1 MIDVGSAVA
10 YLDLDTTKFT
20 SGISSALQQLN
31 AIANI
36 SSTAG
41 QKISAFGNVMS
52 TTGSSLTKYVT
63 APIAGLGTAAIKL
76 ASDFESSMSKVQAI
90 SGSNVEQMDALTDK
104 AIEMGAKTKFSAKE
118 SADAFTYMAMAG
130 WKAEDM
136 IDGIG
141 GIMSLAAADG
151 LDLATTSDIVTDA
164 LTAFGLQASDSAH
177 FADVLAQASSS
188 ANTNVSML
196 GESFKYVAPVAGS
209 LGYSVEDIAV
219 ALGLMANAGIK
230 GSQAGTTL
238 RAAMTRMI
246 EPTDKAAAAMEKYGV
261 TLTNE
266 DGTMKSYAEVMDMLR
281 DKLGGLS
288 EAEQTKTATILF
300 GQEAMSGMLSIINAS
315 EKDYNNLT
323 DAIANSEGRADS
335 MAETMMDNLGGA
347 IEQLMGALESLAIKF
362 GTALTPMIRKFA
374 EFITQVVENLNKMSD
389 AEVQQIIQI
398 AGVVTAI
405 GPLLLIMGKLVT
417 SVGNLMTFASSLP
430 AMLSSISTILPA
442 IAGALGPVLL
452 VVGAITGFIAVL
464 KKLYEE
470 NEEFRTSIQEIW
482 NEISTNVT
490 GVVDSLKET
499 FSLFK
504 ESLGVIPET
513 LQSTFD
519 RISPDLGDSVI
530 QLIESLRGAFE
541 LIQPVIEGFA
551 EVFGGIFLTLVSV
564 GAGVLNGL
572 LAALSPLVDL
582 VSESIDFFINLG
594 EALKAVFSGDYEGAA
609 ESIGKALEN
618 VKEWIA
624 SLLEA
629 LVEFIGGFAE
639 GFWESLKELFGAFG
653 VDVEEFFV
661 TIWDTVVEFFTNV
674 KDSIVE
680 FVLNLR
686 DSLINFVEVT
696 IPEFIE
702 SVKEWFNNLPY
713 NIGVVVGKI
722 LGYFYQLGVDLINW
736 VTEDIPAFFKKLG
749 EFFTSLPEK
758 FVEWLAAALLK
769 IVEWGTDLKEQAI
782 EAGQGFI
789 DSITT
794 FFEELPDKFTAWLE
808 DAVETFN
815 DFLEDMK
822 EAGKNL
828 IASLGEGLK
837 EAWEG
842 ILDWFDGIGQTLS
855 DFWQGVKDGFSS
867 VTEEASS
874 VKNSVSGSHANGLS
888 YVPYNGYIAE
898 LHEGERV
905 LTKQETRDYNS
916 GRMSEGNTFNFYGTE
931 KLDQR
936 GTEEAFE
943 RMLKEFEL
951 LT

>member
-31 AIANI
+31 AIANT

-41 QKISAFGNVMS
+41 QKISALGNVMS
-52 TTGSSLTKYVT
+52 TTGGSLTKYVT
-63 APIAGLGTAAIKL
+63 APIAGLGTAATKL
-76 ASDFESSMSKVQAI
+76 ASDFEGSMSKVQAI

-130 WKAEDM
+130 WKAEEM

-196 GESFKYVAPVAGS
+196 GESFKYVGPVAGA
-209 LGYSVEDIAV
+209 LGYSVEDISV
-219 ALGLMANAGIK
+219 ALGLMANSGIK
-230 GSQAGTTL
+230 ASQAGTTL

-246 EPTDKAAAAMEKYGV
+246 KPTDKAAAAMEKYGL

-266 DGTMKSYAEVMDMLR
+266 DGTMKSYAEVMEMLR
-281 DKLGGLS
+281 ANLGELS
-288 EAEQTKTATILF
+288 EAEQAKTATILF
-300 GQEAMSGMLSIINAS
+300 GQEAMSGMLAIINAS
-315 EKDYNNLT
+315 EKDYNNLS
-323 DAIANSEGRADS
+323 DAIANADGRADS
-335 MAETMMDNLGGA
+335 MAETMMDNLSGA

-362 GTALTPMIRKFA
+362 GTALTPTIRKFA

-398 AGVVTAI
+398 AGVVAAI
-405 GPLLLIMGKLVT
+405 GPLLLIMGKLIT
-417 SVGNLMTFASSLP
+417 SVGNLMTFASGLP
-430 AMLSSISTILPA
+430 ALLSSISTILPA

-452 VVGAITGFIAVL
+452 VVGTITGFIAVL

-470 NEEFRTSIQEIW
+470 NEEFRTSIQETW

-504 ESLGVIPET
+504 ESLSVIPET

-530 QLIESLRGAFE
+530 HLIESLRRVFE

-551 EVFGGIFLTLVSV
+551 EVFGGVFLTLVSV

-572 LAALSPLVDL
+572 LAALSPLLDL

-594 EALKAVFSGDYEGAA
+594 GALKAVFSGDYEGAA

-618 VKEWIA
+618 VKEWVA
-624 SLLEA
+624 SLLES
-629 LVEFIGGFAE
+629 LVEFVGGFAE

-653 VDVEEFFV
+653 VDVEEFFT
-661 TIWDTVVEFFTNV
+661 TIWNTVVEFFTNI

-702 SVKEWFNNLPY
+702 SVKDWFDMLPY
-713 NIGVVVGKI
+713 NIGVIIGKI
-722 LGYFYQLGVDLINW
+722 LGHIHNFGVNLINW
-736 VTEDIPAFFKKLG
+736 VTQDIPAFINKLG
-749 EFFTSLPEK
+749 EFFSGLPQK
-758 FVEWLAAALLK
+758 FVEWFAKVLLK
-769 IVEWGTDLKEQAI
+769 VVEWGVSLKESAVEI
-782 EAGQGFI
+782 SEAFM
-789 DSITT
+789 DSIAT
-794 FFEELPDKFTAWLE
+794 FFEELPEKFSKWLE
-808 DAVETFN
+808 DAIDTFG
-815 DFLEDMK
+815 DFWDDMK
-822 EAGKNL
+822 EAGKEL
-828 IASLGEGLK
+828 IEALGEGLK
-837 EAWEG
+837 SAWEG
-842 ILDWFDGIGQTLS
+842 IQDWFEGVGDAVA
-855 DFWQGVKDGFSS
+855 DFWQGIKDGFSS
-867 VTEEASS
+867 VTEAAAST
-874 VKNSVSGSHANGLS
+874 KDSVSGSHANGLS

-905 LTKQETRDYNS
+905 LTKQETKDYNS
-916 GRMSEGNTFNFYGTE
+916 GRGSEGNTFNFYGTE